1 MSFIKLACGQ
11 IAVEES
17 GPIYLLRFPLT
28 APVRLFFELE
38 LEAHV
43 TLEPSLLQELL
54 PLIKRLSSD
63 IFFLYVL

>member
-17 GPIYLLRFPLT
+17 GTIDLLRFPLT

-54 PLIKRLSSD
+54 PLIKRLPSD